1 MSISFQRIQGVNHLV
16 LERSNKFIIN
26 LSPKVSGD
34 VYYEVLNF
42 LGEWYKC
49 GGLAISKN

>member
-26 LSPKVSGD
+26 LSPNVSGD
-34 VYYEVLNF
+34 VNSEVSNF
-42 LGEWYKC
+42 RGEWYKC
-49 GGLAISKN
+49 DGLAISKN